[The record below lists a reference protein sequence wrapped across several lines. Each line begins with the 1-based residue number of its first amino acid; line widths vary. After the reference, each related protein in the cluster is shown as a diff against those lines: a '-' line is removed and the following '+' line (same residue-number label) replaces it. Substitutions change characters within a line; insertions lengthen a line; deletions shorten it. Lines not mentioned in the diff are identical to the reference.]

1 MTFNPDNE
9 VVLFGKTEFRNSV
22 QHFGIKLDD
31 RRRHMYVIGK
41 SGMGKSELLKTLAI
55 QDIKDGRGLCFM
67 DPHGDSVY
75 DLLDYIPPERV
86 KDVIFINPADMQY
99 PVGFNVMEQV
109 SFDQRHLVA
118 DGMMAVFKKIW
129 VDAWSARME
138 YILNNTILALLEAPG
153 STLLGINRMLAEKDY
168 RRHVVEQVSD
178 PEVKAFW
185 TQEFA
190 KYTDKFAS
198 EATAA
203 IQNKVGQFVSNS
215 LIRNLVGQEK
225 STFNMREA
233 MDQRKIVLVDIS
245 KGRIGEDASRL
256 LGAMIITK
264 IQLAAM
270 SRVDIP
276 KNERADFTLIVD
288 EFQNF
293 ATASFANI
301 LSEARKFN
309 LSLVVAHQYV
319 KQLDEAVSDAVFGN
333 VGTLISF
340 RVGAEDAELLEKEF
354 LPEFMATDIVNLGF
368 RQIYLKLMIDGV
380 TSHAFSAM
388 TMDTPAKQ
396 ENSTR
401 DEVIEYSRTMYTH
414 PRAEVEAAIAKW
426 REPMVSAYV
435 PRDDRPRDDRPPRQD
450 APFPSESRATGKPL
464 PPREQPP
471 RRDDRPPRRDGGQQR
486 RDDRGPRPPRPS
498 SGRPSEGKRDDRGP
512 RQDRPQQQPRQQEQA
527 AAPKQGVTLGELIQG
542 AVDFKG
548 RKIEPKPQPSDDVPK
563 AEGVS
568 VRYAADEDLK
578 ALIAKALGKK

>member
-1 MTFNPDNE
+1 MTANPDNQ

-22 QHFGIKLDD
+22 SNFGIKLDD
-31 RRRHMYVIGK
+31 RRRHMYIIGK
-41 SGMGKSELLKTLAI
+41 SGMGKSELLKNLAI
-55 QDIKDGRGLCFM
+55 QDIQDGRGLCFM
-67 DPHGDSVY
+67 DPHGDPVY

-99 PVGFNVMEQV
+99 PIGFNVMEQV
-109 SFDQRHLVA
+109 GFDQRHLVA

-153 STLLGINRMLAEKDY
+153 STLIGINRMLADKDY
-168 RRHVVEQVSD
+168 RRQVVNQITD

-203 IQNKVGQFVSNS
+203 IQNKIGQFVSNP
-215 LIRNLVGQEK
+215 LIRNLIGQPT
-225 STFNMREA
+225 SSFNMREA
-233 MDQRKIVLVDIS
+233 MDQKKILLVDIS

-276 KNERADFTLIVD
+276 RHERADFTLIVD

-309 LSLVVAHQYV
+309 LSLVVAHQYI
-319 KQLDEAVSDAVFGN
+319 KQLDEAVADAVFGN
-333 VGTLISF
+333 VGTLIAF
-340 RVGAEDAELLEKEF
+340 RVGAEDAEMLEKEF
-354 LPEFMATDIVNLGF
+354 APEFMATDIVNLGF

-388 TMDTPAKQ
+388 TMDTMPKLVQ
-396 ENSTR
+396 TTR
-401 DEVIEYSRTMYTH
+401 DEVIEYSRSMYAR
-414 PRAEVEAAIAKW
+414 PRAQVEADIAAW
-426 REPMVSAYV
+426 RAPIEEV
-435 PRDDRPRDDRPPRQD
+435 PRPERRESS
-450 APFPSESRATGKPL
+450 PFPSEDRASG
-464 PPREQPP
+464 
-471 RRDDRPPRRDGGQQR
+471 RPQSPQGER
-486 RDDRGPRPPRPS
+486 PRPS
-498 SGRPSEGKRDDRGP
+498 FARPSRPSPARAPEGRRDERGP
-512 RQDRPQQQPRQQEQA
+512 RQQSQQPRPPQVPRA
-527 AAPKQGVTLGELIQG
+527 SLGELGQG

-548 RKIEPKPQPSDDVPK
+548 RTIKEPPVKQEEAPV
-563 AEGVS
+563 AEGTAVS
-568 VRYAADEDLK
+568 FVSPADRDLK
-578 ALIAKALGKK
+578 ALIAKALGKE

>member
-1 MTFNPDNE
+1 MPSTPDND
-9 VVLFGKTEFRNSV
+9 VVLFGQTEFRNAI

-31 RRRHMYVIGK
+31 RRRHMYVVGK
-41 SGMGKSELLKTLAI
+41 SGMGKSELLKMLAI
-55 QDIKDGRGLCFM
+55 QDIQDGRGVCFM
-67 DPHGDSVY
+67 DPHGDPVY

-129 VDAWSARME
+129 IDAWSARME

-153 STLLGINRMLAEKDY
+153 STLLGINRMLADKEY
-168 RRHVVEQVSD
+168 RKHIVDQVTDS
-178 PEVKAFW
+178 EVKAFW

-203 IQNKVGQFVSNS
+203 IQNKVGQFASNS
-215 LIRNLVGQEK
+215 LIRNLIGQEK

-233 MDQRKIVLVDIS
+233 MDQRKIILVDIS

-276 KNERADFTLIVD
+276 KHERADFSLIVD

-309 LSLVVAHQYV
+309 LSLVVAHQYI
-319 KQLDEAVSDAVFGN
+319 KQLDEAVADAVFGN
-333 VGTLISF
+333 VGTIISF

-354 LPEFMATDIVNLGF
+354 SPEFLATDIVNLGF
-368 RQIYLKLMIDGV
+368 RQMYLKLMIDGV
-380 TSHAFSAM
+380 ASHAFSAM
-388 TMDTPAKQ
+388 TMDTPPRL
-396 ENSTR
+396 EHSTR
-401 DEVIEYSRTMYTH
+401 NEVIEYSRTMYAR

-426 REPMVSAYV
+426 RVPIEPAGYA
-435 PRDDRPRDDRPPRQD
+435 PRESHGDRPPRKD
-450 APFPSESRATGKPL
+450 APFPSQSFARPQQRPEH
-464 PPREQPP
+464 
-471 RRDDRPPRRDGGQQR
+471 RPPRRDNPSREHTPRSTPRAPQHSPMTLDALKGGAM
-486 RDDRGPRPPRPS
+486 S
-498 SGRPSEGKRDDRGP
+498 FSGKP
-512 RQDRPQQQPRQQEQA
+512 
-527 AAPKQGVTLGELIQG
+527 
-542 AVDFKG
+542 
-548 RKIEPKPQPSDDVPK
+548 IEPREKPHATDTSVSNVSDG
-563 AEGVS
+563 E
-568 VRYAADEDLK
+568 LK
-578 ALIAKALGKK
+578 ALIAKALGLEK